1 MAFRNTE
8 RTWGWPAKLLH
19 WLVALLVAG
28 MLALGVTMTDPGLGL
43 ERQYALFQL
52 HKSVGFTVLALM
64 LLRLAWRA
72 ANRTPDLPAS
82 TWEVRAAR
90 LSHAALYVLLLA
102 MPVTGFLTAASS
114 PLGIPTLLFGVV
126 PVPHPLGPDK
136 AVSDTL
142 ALVHGTL
149 ALALVALLAL
159 HVAAALRHHLLLGDD
174 ILLRILP
181 AAWRPRLERWR
192 LRRAG
197 A

>member
-1 MAFRNTE
+1 MPFRNTA

-52 HKSVGFTVLALM
+52 HKSVGLTVLALM

-72 ANRTPDLPAS
+72 ANRTPDLPPSA
-82 TWEVRAAR
+82 WEGRAAR

-114 PLGIPTLLFGVV
+114 PLGIPTLLFGTV

-142 ALVHGTL
+142 GLVHGTL
-149 ALALVALLAL
+149 ALALATLLAL

-174 ILLRILP
+174 VLLRILP